1 MIWLTWRQFRIQATT
16 VYVAVAAF
24 AVVLL
29 LTGGR
34 LMDLQRA
41 GVNVFDQL
49 TRTDRGLYNGGLILV
64 AVAPALIGAF
74 WGAPM
79 VARELEA
86 GTHRLVW
93 NQSVTRTRWLAT
105 KLGLTALAA
114 AAAMGVLML
123 AVDRW
128 ARPLDGATSET
139 RGALASRLTPVSF
152 AMRGIVPI
160 GYAVFALV
168 LGVAFGLV
176 VRRTVPAMALTLAVF
191 TFVQIAVPLWVR
203 PHLAPPVRET
213 VAISIAT
220 LDGIGI
226 SGNGAQA
233 TRLTVHTGARGDWVL
248 SNQTV
253 DAAGRPVALPS
264 SFTDCLPQPGPA
276 PEPGPGATEK
286 APASG
291 KAPLAACLTQLS
303 DAGYQQQVTYQ
314 PVSRFWQLQWTETAL
329 FLAVSGLLTGF
340 CFWWLRRRLV

>member
-24 AVVLL
+24 AVALL

-79 VARELEA
+79 VARELEG

-93 NQSVTRTRWLAT
+93 NQGVTRSRWLAT

-114 AAAMGVLML
+114 VAAMGVLML

-128 ARPLDGATSET
+128 ARPLDGATSDT
-139 RGALASRLTPVSF
+139 RGSVSGRLTPVSF
-152 AMRGIVPI
+152 AMRGIVPV

-176 VRRTVPAMALTLAVF
+176 LRRTVPAMAVTLAVF
-191 TFVQIAVPLWVR
+191 AFVQIAVPLWVR
-203 PHLAPPVRET
+203 PHLAPPVRQT
-213 VAISIAT
+213 VTISTAT

-226 SGNGAQA
+226 SGNGAQV
-233 TRLTVHTGARGDWVL
+233 TRLTVHTANRGDWVL

-264 SFTDCLPQPGPA
+264 SFTDCLPQPGPPTA
-276 PEPGPGATEK
+276 AKAPGP
-286 APASG
+286 G
-291 KAPLAACLTQLS
+291 KAPLAGCLAQLS
-303 DAGYQQQVTYQ
+303 NQGYQQQVAYQ
-314 PVSRFWQLQWTETAL
+314 PASRFWRLQWTETAL
-329 FLAVSGLLTGF
+329 FLTVSGLLTGF
-340 CFWWLRRRLV
+340 CFWWLRRRLA